1 MPPALPTPEEDAYN
15 SASDSDFDASISPS
29 SGDESEGSDA
39 ATTTAQKDKKRKTDA
54 DGDVDMASGDEGIVA
69 QERKKRRRKGK
80 GNGTEKAEDGHEDVL
95 DEGEDENGQRG
106 VGIRVRLRSGRG
118 GGDET
123 KKTVSKSSGA
133 TIDLDSVWARLN
145 NPQASRPLTDAQKP
159 PDVNANAENIPP
171 SSDTLSKDTLPPSLQ
186 VSSPEPT
193 ITIPHTYTFAG
204 QTHTST
210 KIVPAAS
217 KEAQAYLASKDK
229 VSTAI
234 AGPALRRPLAR
245 KGLLDPNPQCL
256 IKGVTRPLRSD
267 LPTSIGGQGTK
278 HLNTATK
285 AKVWELGKKKEV
297 KLNTVEKSKLDWEAE
312 VERQGLREELEKAE
326 KSGGSYLGRMEFL
339 GRGDQLR
346 EEEAKKARLKEMG
359 IAG

>member
-1 MPPALPTPEEDAYN
+1 ME
-15 SASDSDFDASISPS
+15 
-29 SGDESEGSDA
+29 
-39 ATTTAQKDKKRKTDA
+39 
-54 DGDVDMASGDEGIVA
+54 
-69 QERKKRRRKGK
+69 
-80 GNGTEKAEDGHEDVL
+80 
-95 DEGEDENGQRG
+95 
-106 VGIRVRLRSGRG
+106 
-118 GGDET
+118 
-123 KKTVSKSSGA
+123 
-133 TIDLDSVWARLN
+133 SVWARLN
-145 NPQASRPLTDAQKP
+145 NPQASRPSIETQKP
-159 PDVNANAENIPP
+159 PDTITNAENIPP
-171 SSDTLSKDTLPPSLQ
+171 SSDTVPKDTLAQSLQ

-210 KIVPAAS
+210 KIVPASS
-217 KEAQAYLASKDK
+217 KEAQAYLALKDRD
-229 VSTAI
+229 STAT

-256 IKGVTRPLRSD
+256 IKGVARPPRSD

-278 HLNTATK
+278 HLNAATK
-285 AKVWELGKKKEV
+285 AKVWELGKKKDV

>member
-1 MPPALPTPEEDAYN
+1 MPPALPPPEEDAYN
-15 SASDSDFDASISPS
+15 SASDSDFDASLSPS
-29 SGDESEGSDA
+29 SGDESEASDA
-39 ATTTAQKDKKRKTDA
+39 ATTTAKKDKKRKTDA

-69 QERKKRRRKGK
+69 QGRKKKRRKGK
-80 GNGTEKAEDGHEDVL
+80 GKEKAGEGDGEVVE
-95 DEGEDENGQRG
+95 EGEDEEGEGG

-123 KKTVSKSSGA
+123 KKTVSESTGA
-133 TIDLDSVWARLN
+133 TIDIESVWARLN
-145 NPQASRPLTDAQKP
+145 NPQALRPLTDTQKP
-159 PDVNANAENIPP
+159 PDANADAENIPP
-171 SSDTLSKDTLPPSLQ
+171 SSETLSKDKLPPSLQ
-186 VSSPEPT
+186 VSSPEST

-210 KIVPAAS
+210 KIVPASS

-229 VSTAI
+229 NSTATT
-234 AGPALRRPLAR
+234 GPALRRPLAR

-256 IKGVTRPLRSD
+256 IKGMNRPPRSD

-278 HLNTATK
+278 HLNAATK
-285 AKVWELGKKKEV
+285 AKVWEVGGKKKEV

-312 VERQGLREELEKAE
+312 VERQGLRDELEKAE

-346 EEEAKKARLKEMG
+346 EEEARKARLKEMG
-359 IAG
+359 IVG

>member
-1 MPPALPTPEEDAYN
+1 M
-15 SASDSDFDASISPS
+15 SDRA
-29 SGDESEGSDA
+29 GES
-39 ATTTAQKDKKRKTDA
+39 KR
-54 DGDVDMASGDEGIVA
+54 
-69 QERKKRRRKGK
+69 
-80 GNGTEKAEDGHEDVL
+80 
-95 DEGEDENGQRG
+95 
-106 VGIRVRLRSGRG
+106 
-118 GGDET
+118 
-123 KKTVSKSSGA
+123 TVSKPSGA
-133 TIDLDSVWARLN
+133 TIDVESVWARLN
-145 NPQASRPLTDAQKP
+145 SPQTSRPPTDTQRHSDAI
-159 PDVNANAENIPP
+159 ANTENIPP
-171 SSDTLSKDTLPPSLQ
+171 SSDIPSKNTLPPSLQ

-210 KIVPAAS
+210 KIVPASS
-217 KEAQAYLASKDK
+217 KEAQAYLASKDRD
-229 VSTAI
+229 STATT
-234 AGPALRRPLAR
+234 GPALRRPLAR

-256 IKGVTRPLRSD
+256 IKGVARPPRSD

-278 HLNTATK
+278 HLNAATK
-285 AKVWELGKKKEV
+285 AKVWEIGKKKEV

>member
-15 SASDSDFDASISPS
+15 SASDSDFDASLSPS
-29 SGDESEGSDA
+29 SGDESEASDA
-39 ATTTAQKDKKRKTDA
+39 AKKDRKRKTDA

-69 QERKKRRRKGK
+69 QGRKKRRRKGK
-80 GNGTEKAEDGHEDVL
+80 GKGKEEAGDGTGEVGV
-95 DEGEDENGQRG
+95 EGEDEEEGG

-118 GGDET
+118 GGDESR
-123 KKTVSKSSGA
+123 KALPKSSGT
-133 TIDLDSVWARLN
+133 TIDIDSVWARLN
-145 NPQASRPLTDAQKP
+145 NPQVSRPVTDPQKAT
-159 PDVNANAENIPP
+159 DTISNAENIPP
-171 SSDTLSKDTLPPSLQ
+171 SSEAVSKATLLPSLQ

-204 QTHTST
+204 QKHTST
-210 KIVPAAS
+210 KIVPASS

-229 VSTAI
+229 DSTATT
-234 AGPALRRPLAR
+234 GPVLRRPLAR

-256 IKGVTRPLRSD
+256 IKGVARSPRSD

-278 HLNTATK
+278 HLNAATK
-285 AKVWELGKKKEV
+285 AKVWEVGKKKEV

-339 GRGDQLR
+339 GRGDQMR